1 MAGNKNLAEDPYERL
16 ANAIILQA
24 VSDYR
29 TSLKK
34 IKAHPKNRQAI
45 DEALDIERFFSS
57 GWYQQLTSVDGEYLI
72 RMLQEEIRQS
82 KSIRVKRCQSE
93 GNKNTLSEVAYEQK
107 TERRKE
113 VSVPGFRTEPED

>member
-29 TSLKK
+29 TALKK

-45 DEALDIERFFSS
+45 DEALEIERFFRS
-57 GWYQQLTSVDGEYLI
+57 GWYSQLTSVDGEYLI
-72 RMLQEEIRQS
+72 RRLQEEVRQS
-82 KSIRVKRCQSE
+82 ESIRGKKNQS
-93 GNKNTLSEVAYEQK
+93 N
-107 TERRKE
+107 RR
-113 VSVPGFRTEPED
+113 

>member
-24 VSDYR
+24 VTDYR
-29 TSLKK
+29 VALKK
-34 IKAHPKNRQAI
+34 IKAHPRNRDAI
-45 DEALDIERFFSS
+45 NEALEIERFFRS

-72 RMLQEEIRQS
+72 RRLQEEIRQS

-93 GNKNTLSEVAYEQK
+93 ENKNTLSEVAYEQ
-107 TERRKE
+107 TSAGSQEIFITG
-113 VSVPGFRTEPED
+113 VRTEPAD